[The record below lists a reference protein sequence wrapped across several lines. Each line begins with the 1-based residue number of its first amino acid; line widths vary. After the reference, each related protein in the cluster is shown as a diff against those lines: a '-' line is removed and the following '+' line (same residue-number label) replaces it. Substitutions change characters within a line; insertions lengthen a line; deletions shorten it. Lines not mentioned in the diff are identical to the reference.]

1 MGSKP
6 QKQNQHQRNLKK
18 KIKKFEKK
26 GWNISGLQ
34 KELAYC
40 TGELDRQA
48 FITGHAAGDEKAQRR
63 FANERKQR
71 KQQVNAS

>member
-1 MGSKP
+1 MGSKL
-6 QKQNQHQRNLKK
+6 QRQNQHKRNLKK

-26 GWNISGLQ
+26 GWNTAGLQ

-48 FITGHAAGDEKAQRR
+48 FTTGHAAGDDKAQQR
-63 FANERKQR
+63 FIHERKQ
-71 KQQVNAS
+71 KQLTNAS